1 MSANPEDA
9 GNFFGD
15 KQNIITYI
23 RISHFL
29 KAASFYCMTLKL
41 VIITLIICFYETA
54 DSYNM
59 ILQISSNR
67 NILINRYY
75 KKNMDTSKKPYE
87 DLTMKELDL
96 KSIRE
101 SKYLTLKD
109 IFERTRISV
118 TNLEAIENGNFHE
131 LPPPVFTKSFI
142 KIYAKT
148 LGVDGSSI
156 LARYE
161 QYLEAH
167 NTACR
172 DVESKNIPEPARV
185 HYKVFLWGTL
195 ILAIV
200 GLVAFSLSSNKPDID
215 ILKNTIREPGQKT
228 VNVNP
233 ADNSKSDV
241 KSEAADQ
248 TNLAIKP
255 QERDAQLAPVPPVQ
269 PTDKAEDK
277 RNIQHEQ
284 DSASASE
291 NIKRERKEIAESYQI
306 TMEAKELT
314 WLRITADQNPPYQIL
329 MKPGE
334 KIQKSASRFVIDVG
348 NAGGIDIEF
357 QGKSLGNLGERG
369 QVVHLKLP

>member
-1 MSANPEDA
+1 MN
-9 GNFFGD
+9 
-15 KQNIITYI
+15 
-23 RISHFL
+23 
-29 KAASFYCMTLKL
+29 
-41 VIITLIICFYETA
+41 
-54 DSYNM
+54 
-59 ILQISSNR
+59 
-67 NILINRYY
+67 
-75 KKNMDTSKKPYE
+75 
-87 DLTMKELDL
+87 ELDL
-96 KSIRE
+96 KSVRE
-101 SKYLTLKD
+101 SKGLTLKD

-118 TNLEAIENGNFHE
+118 TNLEAIENGNFHK

-148 LGVDGSSI
+148 LGIDDSST
-156 LARYE
+156 LACYE

-185 HYKVFLWGTL
+185 HYKVFLWGTF
-195 ILAIV
+195 ILAIG

-228 VNVNP
+228 FNVNP
-233 ADNSKSDV
+233 ADNNKSDV

-248 TNLAIKP
+248 TNLAVKP

-277 RNIQHEQ
+277 RNIQNEQ
-284 DSASASE
+284 DTASE

-306 TMEAKELT
+306 TMEARELT

-334 KIQKSASRFVIDVG
+334 KIQKSASSFVIDVG

>member
-1 MSANPEDA
+1 M
-9 GNFFGD
+9 
-15 KQNIITYI
+15 IT
-23 RISHFL
+23 SE
-29 KAASFYCMTLKL
+29 KS
-41 VIITLIICFYETA
+41 YEA
-54 DSYNM
+54 
-59 ILQISSNR
+59 
-67 NILINRYY
+67 
-75 KKNMDTSKKPYE
+75 
-87 DLTMKELDL
+87 LTMKELDL
-96 KSIRE
+96 KSVRE
-101 SKYLTLKD
+101 SKDLTLKD

-118 TNLEAIENGNFHE
+118 TNLESIENGNFHK

-148 LGVDGSSI
+148 LGIDGSST
-156 LARYE
+156 LACYE

-185 HYKVFLWGTL
+185 HYKVFLWGTF
-195 ILAIV
+195 ILAIG

-228 VNVNP
+228 FNVNP

-248 TNLAIKP
+248 TNLAVKP

-277 RNIQHEQ
+277 RNIQNEK
-284 DSASASE
+284 DTASE
-291 NIKRERKEIAESYQI
+291 NIKRERNEIAESYQI
-306 TMEAKELT
+306 TMEARELT

-334 KIQKSASRFVIDVG
+334 KIQKSASSFVIDVG

>member
-1 MSANPEDA
+1 
-9 GNFFGD
+9 
-15 KQNIITYI
+15 
-23 RISHFL
+23 
-29 KAASFYCMTLKL
+29 
-41 VIITLIICFYETA
+41 
-54 DSYNM
+54 
-59 ILQISSNR
+59 
-67 NILINRYY
+67 
-75 KKNMDTSKKPYE
+75 
-87 DLTMKELDL
+87 MKELDL
-96 KSIRE
+96 KSVRE
-101 SKYLTLKD
+101 SKGLTLKD

-118 TNLEAIENGNFHE
+118 TNLEAIENGNFHK

-148 LGVDGSSI
+148 LGVDGSST
-156 LARYE
+156 LALYE

-185 HYKVFLWGTL
+185 NYKIFLWGTF
-195 ILAIV
+195 ILAIG
-200 GLVAFSLSSNKPDID
+200 GLVAFSLSSNKPDVD

-228 VNVNP
+228 FNVNP

-248 TNLAIKP
+248 TNLAVKP

-277 RNIQHEQ
+277 RNIQNEQ
-284 DSASASE
+284 DTASE

-306 TMEAKELT
+306 TMEARELT

-334 KIQKSASRFVIDVG
+334 KIQKSASSFVIDVG

-357 QGKSLGNLGERG
+357 KGKSLGNLGERG

>member
-1 MSANPEDA
+1 M
-9 GNFFGD
+9 
-15 KQNIITYI
+15 IT
-23 RISHFL
+23 SE
-29 KAASFYCMTLKL
+29 KSCEA
-41 VIITLIICFYETA
+41 
-54 DSYNM
+54 
-59 ILQISSNR
+59 
-67 NILINRYY
+67 
-75 KKNMDTSKKPYE
+75 
-87 DLTMKELDL
+87 LTMKELDL
-96 KSIRE
+96 KSVRE
-101 SKYLTLKD
+101 SKGLTLKD

-118 TNLEAIENGNFHE
+118 TNLESIENCNFHK

-148 LGVDGSSI
+148 LGIDGSST

-172 DVESKNIPEPARV
+172 EVESKNIPEPARV
-185 HYKVFLWGTL
+185 HYKVFLWGTF
-195 ILAIV
+195 ILAIG

-228 VNVNP
+228 FNVNP
-233 ADNSKSDV
+233 VDNSKSDI

-248 TNLAIKP
+248 TNLAVKP

-269 PTDKAEDK
+269 PIDKAEDK
-277 RNIQHEQ
+277 RNIQNEK
-284 DSASASE
+284 DTASE
-291 NIKRERKEIAESYQI
+291 NIKRERNEIAESYQI
-306 TMEAKELT
+306 TMEARELT
-314 WLRITADQNPPYQIL
+314 WLRITADQNPSYQIL

-334 KIQKSASRFVIDVG
+334 KIQKSASSFVIDVG

-357 QGKSLGNLGERG
+357 QGKSLGNLGEQG